1 MTTPRLS
8 VPSANFMRLSA
19 LLRCVQYYALLP
31 QALGEFSDS
40 APRYA
45 FCVAG
50 QIRSFSRTHESIRAE
65 LVDKFGDPRAV
76 ARDLFL
82 VLDPHCTEVHG
93 RVLGDRQY
101 CDGTLNA
108 RVVRRW
114 KRRLR
119 WKVRASTY
127 WKWRIPCVWAFNVPS
142 FPSTQDMRVFDVP
155 YNNSE
160 SIVPENGCDRDGDGR
175 RIPTRDKY
183 YDSSYYH
190 LHLKQQLCYELVKR
204 SEARVGSTYDW
215 IVSTRP
221 DRSWSHAYTGE
232 LDSQFIY
239 TIDDCD
245 VLNKGPLI
253 CDAVYVV
260 PRQYADVVYAAKN
273 QIHRCIA
280 LDADANETNI
290 GDYPPCHLKE
300 WTSKDGTPPECLFSA
315 YLASVGLET
324 RIKQLYAP

>member
-119 WKVRASTY
+119 WK
-127 WKWRIPCVWAFNVPS
+127 
-142 FPSTQDMRVFDVP
+142 DMRVFDVP

-300 WTSKDGTPPECLFSA
+300 WTSSKC
-315 YLASVGLET
+315 T
-324 RIKQLYAP
+324 RSRVCVFYVFF